1 MNTNITKRIHIN
13 PQSKGSLGKSF
24 EAEFRTAWLDYHGI
38 QWNGSDLDDRHH
50 SFADRHPEQVQSYTL
65 GSDDESKST
74 LLGLFR
80 NVTRS
85 EAPVHVIDCRAQ
97 ADGLIVR
104 ALDSLQLLESLAAQ
118 GIRFTFFL
126 FPSEDTESMNN
137 LLDLFFFAGDR
148 VDYVIVHNPAKVR
161 TNLFKK
167 SNIEA
172 ELKKFGAKEI
182 TLPVVTSITLLAI
195 KRAEAKA
202 GRKLSFAEAA
212 TPGTPHLE
220 LMLAG
225 EMQWAMQQM
234 FRQYDLIAD
243 LLVPS
248 EQMPGLEPQ
257 TEPAAKPARSKTAHA
272 QLGRMKL
279 WIWTKMIWR
288 YFAAT

>member
-1 MNTNITKRIHIN
+1 MNNNIIKRIHIN

-38 QWNGSDLDDRHH
+38 GWNGSDLDDRHH
-50 SFADRHPEQVQSYTL
+50 SFADRHPEQVRSHKL

-80 NVTRS
+80 NVSHSDT
-85 EAPVHVIDCRAQ
+85 PVHVIDCRAQ
-97 ADGLIVR
+97 ADGLIVQ

-137 LLDLFFFAGDR
+137 LLDLFYFAGDR
-148 VDYVIVHNPAKVR
+148 VDYIIVHNPAKVR
-161 TNLFKK
+161 TNLFRK

-172 ELKKFGAKEI
+172 ELKRFGAKEI
-182 TLPVVTSITLLAI
+182 ILPVVTSITLLAI

-202 GRKLSFAEAA
+202 GRKLGFAEVAI
-212 TPGTPHLE
+212 PGSPHLE

-234 FRQYDLIAD
+234 FRQYDSVAD

-248 EQMPGLEPQ
+248 EQMPDLEPQ
-257 TEPAAKPARSKTAHA
+257 PEPEAKPTRSK
-272 QLGRMKL
+272 QPMLNLGE
-279 WIWTKMIWR
+279 
-288 YFAAT
+288 

>member
-13 PQSKGSLGKSF
+13 PQSKCSLGNSF

-50 SFADRHPEQVQSYTL
+50 SFADRHPEQVQSHTL

-74 LLGLFR
+74 MLGLFR
-80 NVTRS
+80 NVSRND
-85 EAPVHVIDCRAQ
+85 APVHVIDCRAQ
-97 ADGLIVR
+97 ADGLIVQ

-118 GIRFTFFL
+118 GIRFTFLL

-148 VDYVIVHNPAKVR
+148 VDYVVVHNPAKVR

-182 TLPVVTSITLLAI
+182 TLPVITSITLLAI

-212 TPGTPHLE
+212 TPGAPHLE

-225 EMQWAMQQM
+225 EMQWAMQQT
-234 FRQYDLIAD
+234 FRQYDLVAD

-248 EQMPGLEPQ
+248 EQMPELEPQ
-257 TEPAAKPARSKTAHA
+257 TEPAAKSSRHKQPMFN
-272 QLGRMKL
+272 LGE
-279 WIWTKMIWR
+279 
-288 YFAAT
+288 

>member
-50 SFADRHPEQVQSYTL
+50 SFADRHPEQVQSHTL

-74 LLGLFR
+74 MLGLFR
-80 NVTRS
+80 NVSRND
-85 EAPVHVIDCRAQ
+85 APVHVIDCRAQ
-97 ADGLIVR
+97 ADGLIVQ

-118 GIRFTFFL
+118 GIRFTFLL

-148 VDYVIVHNPAKVR
+148 VDYVVVHNPAKVR

-172 ELKKFGAKEI
+172 ELKKFGAKEL

-202 GRKLSFAEAA
+202 GRKLSFARVA
-212 TPGTPHLE
+212 TPGSAHLE

-248 EQMPGLEPQ
+248 EQMPEVELQ
-257 TEPAAKPARSKTAHA
+257 TEPASKPTRPKHPMLN
-272 QLGRMKL
+272 LGE
-279 WIWTKMIWR
+279 
-288 YFAAT
+288 

>member
-38 QWNGSDLDDRHH
+38 HWNGSDLDDRHH
-50 SFADRHPEQVQSYTL
+50 SFADRHPEQVQSFKL
-65 GSDDESKST
+65 GSDDESKSI

-80 NVTRS
+80 NVSRS
-85 EAPVHVIDCRAQ
+85 DAPIHVIDCRAQ
-97 ADGLIVR
+97 ADGLIVQ

-137 LLDLFFFAGDR
+137 LLDLFYFAGDR

-172 ELKKFGAKEI
+172 ELKKFGAREI
-182 TLPVVTSITLLAI
+182 TLPTVTSITLLAI

-220 LMLAG
+220 LMLVG
-225 EMQWAMQQM
+225 EIQWAMQQM

-248 EQMPGLEPQ
+248 EQMPEVEPQ
-257 TEPAAKPARSKTAHA
+257 TEPAAKPASSK
-272 QLGRMKL
+272 QPMFNLGE
-279 WIWTKMIWR
+279 
-288 YFAAT
+288 

>member
-1 MNTNITKRIHIN
+1 MNANIIKRIHIN

-38 QWNGSDLDDRHH
+38 HWDGSDLDDRHH
-50 SFADRHPEQVQSYTL
+50 SFADRHPEQVQSHKL

-80 NVTRS
+80 NVPRS
-85 EAPVHVIDCRAQ
+85 DAAIHVIDCRAQ
-97 ADGLIVR
+97 ADGLIVQ
-104 ALDSLQLLESLAAQ
+104 ALESLQLIESLVQQ
-118 GIRFTFFL
+118 GVRFTFFL

-137 LLDLFFFAGDR
+137 LLDLFYFAGDR

-167 SNIEA
+167 SAIEA

-202 GRKLSFAEAA
+202 GRKLSFAEVAI
-212 TPGTPHLE
+212 PGAPHLE

-225 EMQWAMQQM
+225 EVQWAMQQM
-234 FRQYDLIAD
+234 FRQYDTVAD
-243 LLVPS
+243 LLLPP
-248 EQMPGLEPQ
+248 EQMPEIEPP
-257 TEPAAKPARSKTAHA
+257 TESATKPARSK
-272 QLGRMKL
+272 QPMLNLGE
-279 WIWTKMIWR
+279 
-288 YFAAT
+288 

>member
-1 MNTNITKRIHIN
+1 MNTNINRRIHIN

-38 QWNGSDLDDRHH
+38 HWNGSDLDDRHN

-65 GSDDESKST
+65 GNHDDSKST

-80 NVTRS
+80 NVSRDM
-85 EAPVHVIDCRAQ
+85 APVHVIDCRAQ
-97 ADGLIVR
+97 ADGLIVQ
-104 ALDSLQLLESLAAQ
+104 ALDSLQIISALAAE

-137 LLDLFFFAGDR
+137 LLELFYFAGDR

-161 TNLFKK
+161 TNLFRK

-172 ELKKFGAKEI
+172 ELKKFGAREI
-182 TLPVVTSITLLAI
+182 TLPTVTSITLLAI

-202 GRKLSFAEAA
+202 GRKLSFAEVA
-212 TPGTPHLE
+212 TPGAPHLE

-234 FRQYDLIAD
+234 FRQYDVIAD
-243 LLVPS
+243 LLVPTAS
-248 EQMPGLEPQ
+248 MPEAETPK
-257 TEPAAKPARSKTAHA
+257 EPAVKPSRPKHPMLN
-272 QLGRMKL
+272 LGE
-279 WIWTKMIWR
+279 
-288 YFAAT
+288 

>member
-38 QWNGSDLDDRHH
+38 RWNGSDLDDRHH
-50 SFADRHPEQVQSYTL
+50 SFADRHPEQVQSHKL

-80 NVTRS
+80 NVSRS
-85 EAPVHVIDCRAQ
+85 DTPVHVIDCRAQ
-97 ADGLIVR
+97 ADGLIVQ
-104 ALDSLQLLESLAAQ
+104 ALDSLQLLETLAAQ

-148 VDYVIVHNPAKVR
+148 VDYCVVHNPARVR
-161 TNLFKK
+161 TNLFRN

-182 TLPVVTSITLLAI
+182 TMPVVTSITLLAI
-195 KRAEAKA
+195 KRAEASA
-202 GRKLSFAEAA
+202 GRKLSFTEAA
-212 TPGTPHLE
+212 TPGAPHLE

-234 FRQYDLIAD
+234 FRQYDAVAG

-248 EQMPGLEPQ
+248 EQMPEVEPQ
-257 TEPAAKPARSKTAHA
+257 TEPAAKPARSK
-272 QLGRMKL
+272 QPMLNLGE
-279 WIWTKMIWR
+279 
-288 YFAAT
+288 

>member
-1 MNTNITKRIHIN
+1 MNTNIIKRIHIN

-38 QWNGSDLDDRHH
+38 HWNGSDLDDRHH
-50 SFADRHPEQVQSYTL
+50 SFADRHPEQVQSYKL

-80 NVTRS
+80 NVSRND
-85 EAPVHVIDCRAQ
+85 APVHVIDCRAQ
-97 ADGLIVR
+97 ADGLIVQ

-118 GIRFTFFL
+118 NIRFTFFL

-137 LLDLFFFAGDR
+137 LLELFYFAGDR

-172 ELKKFGAKEI
+172 ELKRFGAREI
-182 TLPVVTSITLLAI
+182 TLPTVTTITLLAI

-202 GRKLSFAEAA
+202 GRKLSFAETA

-234 FRQYDLIAD
+234 FRQYDLVAD
-243 LLVPS
+243 LLVP
-248 EQMPGLEPQ
+248 EQQVPEVELQPEPV
-257 TEPAAKPARSKTAHA
+257 TKPARSKHPMFN
-272 QLGRMKL
+272 LGE
-279 WIWTKMIWR
+279 
-288 YFAAT
+288 

>member
-1 MNTNITKRIHIN
+1 MNTNITNRIHIN

-38 QWNGSDLDDRHH
+38 LWNGSDLDDRHH
-50 SFADRHPEQVQSYTL
+50 SFADRHPEQVQSYKL

-74 LLGLFR
+74 MLGLFR
-80 NVTRS
+80 NVARGD
-85 EAPVHVIDCRAQ
+85 APVHVIDCRAQ
-97 ADGLIVR
+97 ADGLIVQ
-104 ALDSLQLLESLAAQ
+104 ALDSLQLLESCAAQ

-148 VDYVIVHNPAKVR
+148 VDYVVVHNPAKVR

-172 ELKKFGAKEI
+172 ELKKFGAKEL
-182 TLPVVTSITLLAI
+182 TLPVVTPITLLAI

-202 GRKLSFAEAA
+202 GRKLGFAEVA
-212 TPGTPHLE
+212 TPGTSHLE

-234 FRQYDLIAD
+234 FRQYDAIAD

-248 EQMPGLEPQ
+248 EQMPEFEPQ
-257 TEPAAKPARSKTAHA
+257 SEPSAKPARSK
-272 QLGRMKL
+272 QPMLNFGE
-279 WIWTKMIWR
+279 
-288 YFAAT
+288 

>member
-24 EAEFRTAWLDYHGI
+24 EAEFRTAWLDYHQIG
-38 QWNGSDLDDRHH
+38 WNGSDLDDRHH
-50 SFADRHPEQVQSYTL
+50 SFADRHPKQVQSYTL
-65 GSDDESKST
+65 GNDDDSKST

-80 NVTRS
+80 NVSRS
-85 EAPVHVIDCRAQ
+85 NAPVHVIDCRAQ
-97 ADGLIVR
+97 ADGLIVQ
-104 ALDSLQLLESLAAQ
+104 ALDSLQLLETLTAQ
-118 GIRFTFFL
+118 GIGFTFFL

-137 LLDLFFFAGDR
+137 LLDLFYFAGDR

-195 KRAEAKA
+195 KRAEAKVDC
-202 GRKLSFAEAA
+202 KLSFAQAA
-212 TPGTPHLE
+212 TPGASHLE

-234 FRQYDLIAD
+234 FRQYDAVAD
-243 LLVPS
+243 LLVPV
-248 EQMPGLEPQ
+248 EQMPEIEPQ
-257 TEPAAKPARSKTAHA
+257 PEPTTKAARSK
-272 QLGRMKL
+272 QPMLNLGE
-279 WIWTKMIWR
+279 
-288 YFAAT
+288 

>member
-24 EAEFRTAWLDYHGI
+24 EAEFRTAWLDYHQI
-38 QWNGSDLDDRHH
+38 NWDGSDLDDRHH
-50 SFADRHPEQVQSYTL
+50 SFADRHSEQVQSYTL
-65 GSDDESKST
+65 GNDDDSKST

-80 NVTRS
+80 NVSRS
-85 EAPVHVIDCRAQ
+85 DAPVHVIDCRAQ
-97 ADGLIVR
+97 ADGLIVQ

-137 LLDLFFFAGDR
+137 LLDLFYFAGDR
-148 VDYVIVHNPAKVR
+148 VDYVVVHNPAKVR

-172 ELKKFGAKEI
+172 ELKKFGAKEL

-202 GRKLSFAEAA
+202 GRKLSFAEVAMLGA
-212 TPGTPHLE
+212 SHLE

-225 EMQWAMQQM
+225 EIQWAMQQM
-234 FRQYDLIAD
+234 FRQYDTIAD
-243 LLVPS
+243 LLVP
-248 EQMPGLEPQ
+248 EPQ
-257 TEPAAKPARSKTAHA
+257 VPEETAMPAPAAKPARSK
-272 QLGRMKL
+272 QPMFNLGE
-279 WIWTKMIWR
+279 
-288 YFAAT
+288 

>member
-1 MNTNITKRIHIN
+1 MNTNITKCIHIN

-50 SFADRHPEQVQSYTL
+50 SFADRHPEQVQSYVL
-65 GSDDESKST
+65 GNDDDSKST

-80 NVTRS
+80 NVSRS
-85 EAPVHVIDCRAQ
+85 DASVHVIDCRAQ
-97 ADGLIVR
+97 ADGLIVQ

-118 GIRFTFFL
+118 GIRFTFLL

-148 VDYVIVHNPAKVR
+148 VDYVVVHNPAKVR

-182 TLPVVTSITLLAI
+182 TLPVITSITLLAI

-212 TPGTPHLE
+212 TPGAPHLE

-234 FRQYDLIAD
+234 FRQYDLVAD

-248 EQMPGLEPQ
+248 EQMPELEPQ
-257 TEPAAKPARSKTAHA
+257 TEPAAKSSRHKQPMFN
-272 QLGRMKL
+272 LGE
-279 WIWTKMIWR
+279 
-288 YFAAT
+288 

>member
-50 SFADRHPEQVQSYTL
+50 SFADRHPEQVQSHTL

-74 LLGLFR
+74 MLGLFR
-80 NVTRS
+80 NVSRND
-85 EAPVHVIDCRAQ
+85 APVHVIDCRAQ
-97 ADGLIVR
+97 ADGLIVQ

-118 GIRFTFFL
+118 GIRFTFLL

-148 VDYVIVHNPAKVR
+148 VDYVVVHNPAKVR

-172 ELKKFGAKEI
+172 ELKKFGAKEL

-202 GRKLSFAEAA
+202 GRKLSFAEVA
-212 TPGTPHLE
+212 TPGSAHLE

-234 FRQYDLIAD
+234 FRQYDQIAD

-248 EQMPGLEPQ
+248 EQMPEVELQ
-257 TEPAAKPARSKTAHA
+257 TEPASKPTRPKHPMLN
-272 QLGRMKL
+272 LGE
-279 WIWTKMIWR
+279 
-288 YFAAT
+288 